1 MKTARVL
8 ALFGI
13 LSAAGAA
20 AGVYTWN
27 AAFRVAESEVAAR
40 AEPEA
45 QARLIRDF
53 SGFAGSEL
61 NARSLVLG
69 LREGKEIVV
78 VARAARGPSVATTR
92 FTPPTRPMDYSSLRV
107 ALGLAMEQL
116 QQLGIT
122 RPTPAQIKAV
132 LVGGGIAGSVGG
144 QSSTPFLLPGVLQMR
159 AAGMSWSKIAGTM
172 GLTLAQTLNG
182 PHVAEADA
190 PATPAAKHAVQGVVP
205 AAAATR
211 GAPALRPA
219 VTQAAPISAASITT
233 SAAGGPTTRAEIRRE
248 PPTQIATREP
258 AQKPRR
264 SQIRAVVAADGAARK
279 ETATV
284 RAPDSAQGEAVR
296 TVATPASA
304 AAPLLEPAPS
314 ANDQLVD

>member
-1 MKTARVL
+1 VKTARLL

-13 LSAAGAA
+13 LSAAGVG

-27 AAFRVAESEVAAR
+27 AASWVAESEVAAQ

-45 QARLIRDF
+45 QARLVRDF

-61 NARSLVLG
+61 NARSLVVG

-92 FTPPTRPMDYSSLRV
+92 FTSPTRSMDYSSLRV
-107 ALGLAMEQL
+107 ALALAREQL

-122 RPTPAQIKAV
+122 RPTPGQIKAV
-132 LVGGGIAGSVGG
+132 LVGGGVAGSVGG

-172 GLTLAQTLNG
+172 GLTLAQTMNG
-182 PHVAEADA
+182 PYVAGADA
-190 PATPAAKHAVQGVVP
+190 PADPAAKHAVQGAVT

-211 GAPALRPA
+211 GAPALRTA
-219 VTQAAPISAASITT
+219 VIPAAPISAASITT
-233 SAAGGPTTRAEIRRE
+233 SVAGGPTTRAEIRRE
-248 PPTQIATREP
+248 TPTQIATREP

-264 SQIRAVVAADGAARK
+264 SQIRTVVAADGAARK

-284 RAPDSAQGEAVR
+284 RAPDSAQGEAVQ

-304 AAPLLEPAPS
+304 AAPLVEPDPS
-314 ANDQLVD
+314 ANDQRVD